1 MLKQFIIVFFTV
13 IFLVFISST
22 KPFLVIGSE
31 EYVFDTQIT
40 RKTTFL
46 NKIFEKTGFLIQ
58 LNKSSKAK
66 YWRKLVDKR
75 LAEFKLVVEN
85 DDRGAFEEA
94 SSRYSS
100 YASNYSNYILN
111 SNLVNER
118 NITKQQFDKHQEILN
133 TFKNKYEYNSAWWI
147 LIMHPINTLETFKLK
162 IEKL

>member
-1 MLKQFIIVFFTV
+1 MLKQFIIVFSSV
-13 IFLVFISST
+13 IFLIFISST
-22 KPFLVIGSE
+22 NPFLVIGSD

-40 RKTTFL
+40 RKATFI
-46 NKIFEKTGFLIQ
+46 NKIFEKTGLLIH

-100 YASNYSNYILN
+100 YVANYSDYLLN
-111 SNLVNER
+111 ANLVNEKS
-118 NITKQQFDKHQEILN
+118 ITKQQFDKHQEILN

-147 LIMHPINTLETFKLK
+147 LVMHPINTLEIFKLK

>member
-1 MLKQFIIVFFTV
+1 MLKQLIIVFCIV
-13 IFLVFISST
+13 IFLIFISGT

-40 RKTTFL
+40 QKATL
-46 NKIFEKTGFLIQ
+46 INKIFEKTGLLIR
-58 LNKSSKAK
+58 LNKSGKAK

-85 DDRGAFEEA
+85 DDRGAFEET
-94 SSRYSS
+94 SSRYST
-100 YASNYSNYILN
+100 YVANYSNYLLN
-111 SNLVNER
+111 SNLVNEKS
-118 NITKQQFDKHQEILN
+118 ITKQQFDKHQEILN
-133 TFKNKYEYNSAWWI
+133 TFKDKYEHNSAWWI

>member
-1 MLKQFIIVFFTV
+1 MLKRVIVVFSTV
-13 IFLVFISST
+13 IFLIFISST
-22 KPFLVIGSE
+22 NSLFVMGSE

-40 RKTTFL
+40 QKATFI

-85 DDRGAFEEA
+85 NDKGAFEET

-100 YASNYSNYILN
+100 YVSNYSNYLLD
-111 SNLVNER
+111 SNLINEK

-133 TFKNKYEYNSAWWI
+133 SFKNKYEYNSAWWI

-162 IEKL
+162 IEEL